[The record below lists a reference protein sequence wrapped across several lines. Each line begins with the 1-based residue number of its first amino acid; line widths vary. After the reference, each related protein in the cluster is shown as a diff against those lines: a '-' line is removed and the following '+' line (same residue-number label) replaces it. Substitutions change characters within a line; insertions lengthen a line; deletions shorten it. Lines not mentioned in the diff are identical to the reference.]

1 MPTTVLFVPGCG
13 NIPNLY
19 ARLEKA
25 ISMFSKRGS
34 SICVAGGVIH
44 PSDPRAEW
52 KIMRDYLEWRDISLE
67 KVLTEKHSVD
77 TVGNVTFSI
86 DKYRSQRP
94 DFSSRDTRIVVVSQ
108 RLHALRVMR
117 AFRAMGKQEVE
128 ILPCPYGDW
137 KQAILGNCLYE
148 PMAWLIYGHDPLGT
162 GFLARMLRR
171 ILPRK
176 TPPRVERPIV

>member
-1 MPTTVLFVPGCG
+1 MSTTILFVPGCG
-13 NIPNLY
+13 NILSLY

-25 ISMFSKRGS
+25 ISLFSRQGS

-44 PSDPRAEW
+44 PGDPRAEW
-52 KIMRDYLEWRDISLE
+52 EIMRDYLKDRGIPPGKILAEQLSL
-67 KVLTEKHSVD
+67 D
-77 TVGNVTFSI
+77 TVGNVTFSLN
-86 DKYRSQRP
+86 KYRP
-94 DFSSRDTRIVVVSQ
+94 MFSSRNTRIVVISQ

-137 KQAILGNCLYE
+137 KQALLGNILYE
-148 PMAWLIYGHDPLGT
+148 SLAWLIYGHDPLGT
-162 GFLARMLRR
+162 GFLAMMLRR

-176 TPPRVERPIV
+176 TSPRVEKPVT